1 MKMRP
6 FLRSFPRS
14 LIFFFGC
21 FLLLPLLLLLLVAP
35 SSSGAPNE
43 KVQHF
48 RFVRCLER
56 LILEG
61 RHNQWVN
68 CFQMTGLGTSP
79 IDCYTNGNGKAIDQ
93 KYAKET
99 AQLNPPHRFVPWVV
113 VNNQALQEDYQNF
126 VTYICRAYKGNVI
139 PNACRSLSTRTNDS
153 NEKVNSFL
161 PVCYVD
167 EARNLT
173 LPLVITRL
181 LTSLVASISH
191 LLSHHYS
198 RAKGRVFED
207 FATCKEG
214 NSLGEVSKAAKE
226 NEVFFILWRLQSSL
240 FLLHSV
246 AISLQEAK
254 DSIDEEDARL
264 TSSAMSY
271 IMWYQEH
278 LRLGSIIFSHNL
290 LVLNL

>member
-56 LILEG
+56 LTLEG

-139 PNACRSLSTRTNDS
+139 PNACRSLSTRTYDS

-181 LTSLVASISH
+181 LS
-191 LLSHHYS
+191 
-198 RAKGRVFED
+198 
-207 FATCKEG
+207 
-214 NSLGEVSKAAKE
+214 
-226 NEVFFILWRLQSSL
+226 NESP
-240 FLLHSV
+240 
-246 AISLQEAK
+246 
-254 DSIDEEDARL
+254 
-264 TSSAMSY
+264 
-271 IMWYQEH
+271 
-278 LRLGSIIFSHNL
+278 
-290 LVLNL
+290 

>member
-1 MKMRP
+1 MNHTTIVIKLFDSSLP
-6 FLRSFPRS
+6 VPKHKDENASFSSFFSSFINILLWLLPS
-14 LIFFFGC
+14 PSTFALALGGTFFFR
-21 FLLLPLLLLLLVAP
+21 LVPWGNARIAP
-35 SSSGAPNE
+35 DGTVVCQ
-43 KVQHF
+43 VQHF

-181 LTSLVASISH
+181 LNAHDLPWTVD
-191 LLSHHYS
+191 
-198 RAKGRVFED
+198 V
-207 FATCKEG
+207 
-214 NSLGEVSKAAKE
+214 
-226 NEVFFILWRLQSSL
+226 
-240 FLLHSV
+240 
-246 AISLQEAK
+246 
-254 DSIDEEDARL
+254 
-264 TSSAMSY
+264 
-271 IMWYQEH
+271 
-278 LRLGSIIFSHNL
+278 
-290 LVLNL
+290 

>member
-43 KVQHF
+43 KVTLSLYYESLCPYCAHGDDECFLNTIEACAITIYPDVVQHF

-79 IDCYTNGNGKAIDQ
+79 IDCYTNGNGKA
-93 KYAKET
+93 
-99 AQLNPPHRFVPWVV
+99 
-113 VNNQALQEDYQNF
+113 DYQNF

-181 LTSLVASISH
+181 LS
-191 LLSHHYS
+191 
-198 RAKGRVFED
+198 
-207 FATCKEG
+207 
-214 NSLGEVSKAAKE
+214 
-226 NEVFFILWRLQSSL
+226 NESP
-240 FLLHSV
+240 
-246 AISLQEAK
+246 
-254 DSIDEEDARL
+254 
-264 TSSAMSY
+264 
-271 IMWYQEH
+271 
-278 LRLGSIIFSHNL
+278 
-290 LVLNL
+290 

>member
-43 KVQHF
+43 KVTLSLYYESLCPYRADFIVNHLVRLFQTGLISILNLRLVPWGNARIAPDGTVVCQVQHF

-56 LILEG
+56 LTLEG

-139 PNACRSLSTRTNDS
+139 PNACRSLSTRTYDS

-181 LTSLVASISH
+181 LS
-191 LLSHHYS
+191 
-198 RAKGRVFED
+198 
-207 FATCKEG
+207 
-214 NSLGEVSKAAKE
+214 
-226 NEVFFILWRLQSSL
+226 NESP
-240 FLLHSV
+240 
-246 AISLQEAK
+246 
-254 DSIDEEDARL
+254 
-264 TSSAMSY
+264 
-271 IMWYQEH
+271 
-278 LRLGSIIFSHNL
+278 
-290 LVLNL
+290 

>member
-43 KVQHF
+43 KHGDDECFLNTIEACAITIYPDVVQHF

-56 LILEG
+56 LTLEG

-139 PNACRSLSTRTNDS
+139 PNACRSLSTRTYDS

-181 LTSLVASISH
+181 LS
-191 LLSHHYS
+191 
-198 RAKGRVFED
+198 
-207 FATCKEG
+207 
-214 NSLGEVSKAAKE
+214 
-226 NEVFFILWRLQSSL
+226 NESP
-240 FLLHSV
+240 
-246 AISLQEAK
+246 
-254 DSIDEEDARL
+254 
-264 TSSAMSY
+264 
-271 IMWYQEH
+271 
-278 LRLGSIIFSHNL
+278 
-290 LVLNL
+290 